1 MSESTI
7 AGYILAGIVASIGI
21 GFYIYLY
28 IKINNLQR

>member
-1 MSESTI
+1 MFEFTI

-21 GFYIYLY
+21 GFYIYLC